1 MNATDVER
9 WVTEFLDALGAQK
22 ACYEQMAL
30 LAEAQK
36 RCLTDRA
43 SDSLV
48 KVMEAKQGLADRLA
62 GLEQRVA
69 AVRQR
74 WPEIKAGAT
83 DDQRLRVNRLVDDVG
98 TILRRL
104 LALEQESSEIATQIK
119 DAAGADLRKLFE
131 ARRAQ
136 SAYGATGTTPKGDPR
151 FLDRSQ

>member
-1 MNATDVER
+1 MNAADVER
-9 WVTEFLDALGAQK
+9 WVAEFLDALGAQK

-30 LAEAQK
+30 LAAAQK

-43 SDSLV
+43 SDALV
-48 KVMEAKQGLADRLA
+48 KVMERKQGLADRLT

-74 WPEIKAGAT
+74 WPDIKAGAT
-83 DDQRLRVNRLVDDVG
+83 PDQRLRVNRLVDEVG
-98 TILRRL
+98 AVLRQL
-104 LALEQESSEIATQIK
+104 LTLEQESSDIATQIK
-119 DAAGADLRKLFE
+119 DAAGADLRRLFE

-136 SAYGATGTTPKGDPR
+136 SAYGATGVSPRGDPR